1 MEKQYNFYNLEAS
14 FKNFLLAGNK
24 SPATIKNYLSDIR
37 HFLGWIVLKFKVQSS
52 KFKVDAEPENIAQLI
67 TSELINEYRSYLN
80 ENKVPEITLKRR
92 LSTLA
97 KFCSFCISQG
107 WITTNPIKQLRITDY
122 EAKLPIIDK
131 TLIEYKKVASLE
143 DYNNV
148 NNFIS
153 FIRLD

>member
-24 SPATIKNYLSDIR
+24 SPVTIKNYLSDLR

-52 KFKVDAEPENIAQLI
+52 KFKVDAEPENIAQFI
-67 TSELINEYRSYLN
+67 TVDLVIEYRSYLS
-80 ENKVPEITLKRR
+80 ENKVPEITIKRR

-107 WITTNPIKQLRITDY
+107 WISTNPMKQVRIADY

-131 TLIEYKKVASLE
+131 VLFEYKKIASLE

-148 NNFIS
+148 NDFIS
-153 FIRLD
+153 FVNS